1 MQRTFPHL
9 FQQQTYIQ
17 YLMMIITIV
26 KYSEYIYVI
35 LVTQIKGIQF
45 FFKFELLFPDLWHF
59 QILRKRQF
67 SSKQHFK
74 KSPLHKM
81 YKSQNNLKHLF

>member
-1 MQRTFPHL
+1 MQWTFPHL

-35 LVTQIKGIQF
+35 LVTQIKGIQVF
-45 FFKFELLFPDLWHF
+45 F
-59 QILRKRQF
+59 
-67 SSKQHFK
+67 
-74 KSPLHKM
+74 
-81 YKSQNNLKHLF
+81 

>member
-1 MQRTFPHL
+1 MQWTFPHL

-35 LVTQIKGIQF
+35 LVTQIKGIQVF
-45 FFKFELLFPDLWHF
+45 FLIWTFISRFMALSNFTKTSIFE
-59 QILRKRQF
+59 
-67 SSKQHFK
+67 
-74 KSPLHKM
+74 
-81 YKSQNNLKHLF
+81 

>member
-1 MQRTFPHL
+1 MQWTFPHL

-35 LVTQIKGIQF
+35 LVTQIKGIQVF
-45 FFKFELLFPDLWHF
+45 FLIWTFISRFMSLSNFTKTSIFE
-59 QILRKRQF
+59 
-67 SSKQHFK
+67 
-74 KSPLHKM
+74 
-81 YKSQNNLKHLF
+81 